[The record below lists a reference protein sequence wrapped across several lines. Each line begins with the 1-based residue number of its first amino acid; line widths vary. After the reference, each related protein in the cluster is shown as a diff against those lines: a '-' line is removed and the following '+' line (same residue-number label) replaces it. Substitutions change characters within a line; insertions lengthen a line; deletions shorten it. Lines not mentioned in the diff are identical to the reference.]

1 MKDRVLQ
8 AGTRGWGRTVHD
20 IQNMPIAAPVNA
32 DQTMA
37 AILQGGARG

>member
-8 AGTRGWGRTVHD
+8 AGTRGWGRAVHD
-20 IQNMPIAAPVNA
+20 IQNMPIAAPVNT
-32 DQTMA
+32 DQTTA